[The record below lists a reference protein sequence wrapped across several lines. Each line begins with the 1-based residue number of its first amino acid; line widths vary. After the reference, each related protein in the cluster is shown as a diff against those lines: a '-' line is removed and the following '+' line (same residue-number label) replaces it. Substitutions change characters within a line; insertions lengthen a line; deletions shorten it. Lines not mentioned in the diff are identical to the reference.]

1 MALDDEQ
8 LQADAEAKIRISD
21 RLGDA
26 WWSLLARGLLAVAL
40 GLAALFW
47 PKATIALLVRLVGL
61 YVLFDGVMN
70 LLGAFR
76 ARMFGAYLVPGLIS
90 VAIGLVLLFWP
101 DVTGRFLMIIVGL
114 WALFQGV
121 TLFIAGRQAD
131 SGDPDRGLVI
141 SLGTVAAIVGLVLV
155 IWPGTGVVTI
165 SWLIAISALLIG
177 ALLISF
183 ATRIRRVEKRV
194 DNLGRNGD

>member
-8 LQADAEAKIRISD
+8 LQAAAEAKIRISD

-76 ARMFGAYLVPGLIS
+76 ARMLGAYLVPGLIS

-141 SLGTVAAIVGLVLV
+141 SLGTVASIVGLVLV